1 MMRQDV
7 LPFLSIVQEKTW
19 LRNLLLVIG
28 ASFLI
33 ALFARV
39 AIPLP
44 FSPVPMALQGHI
56 CLLLGVLMGRR
67 LGTYAVL
74 LYLIQG
80 VIGLPVFALGH
91 AGPAV
96 LLGPRGGY
104 LIGYLA
110 GTWVTG
116 SIVER
121 SGSKNQR
128 LAMLAMVIGNLVIYL
143 SGLSQLSLFVG
154 IERVFLLGML
164 PFLMGDAFKLVVA
177 HRVLK
182 IFTRQPH

>member
-1 MMRQDV
+1 MMREVV
-7 LPFLSIVQEKTW
+7 LPSLEIQEKTW

-28 ASFLI
+28 GSFLI

-44 FSPVPMALQGHI
+44 FSPVPLALQGHI

-67 LGTYAVL
+67 LGTFAVL
-74 LYLIQG
+74 LYLFQG
-80 VIGLPVFALGH
+80 AIGLPVFALGH
-91 AGPAV
+91 AGLPI

-116 SIVER
+116 SIIER

-143 SGLSQLSLFVG
+143 CGLSQLSLFVG
-154 IERVFLLGML
+154 MERVFFLGML
-164 PFLMGDAFKLVVA
+164 PFLIGDAFKLFIA

-182 IFTRQPH
+182 IFNWQLH